1 MTLYSCKYPS
11 CNFETHEV
19 VEFSS
24 HVKNSHSLSEKK
36 YFESYAAKLDLMTEE
51 PISFKSI
58 EQYLL
63 TDFCNKKNLLAWLKN
78 NKCNGAAAYLLDKM
92 RAHSLIKSV
101 IYFPS
106 SSEIRSVSYLPSIKT
121 YKYFFEDL
129 NAMIDSSG
137 LSRRYDY
144 SLSLNDLKLKNIQSE
159 NVIVDT
165 REQKPIKFK
174 GIGSISEK
182 LDYGDY
188 SFDKILCVER
198 KSLSDLISTLSSG
211 FERFEREVERCKQA
225 NGYLVLVCE
234 TSINKFLS
242 FNFSRTGR
250 YSKASPEFIFH
261 RFRDICKKFP
271 ENLQFCFS
279 GSRSASAEL
288 IPFILSLGIEKAR
301 QIDFQYLIENL

>member
-1 MTLYSCKYPS
+1 MSLFECKYPL
-11 CNFETHEV
+11 CDFEGENV
-19 VEFSS
+19 SDFSS
-24 HVKNSHSLSEKK
+24 HIRGEHALSEKK
-36 YFESYAAKLDLMTEE
+36 YFESYFAKSDLITSE
-51 PISFKSI
+51 PIPFKSL
-58 EQYLL
+58 EQYVL
-63 TDFCNKKNLLAWLKN
+63 TDFSNKKNLLLWLKN
-78 NKCNGAAAYLLDKM
+78 NKCNAASSYLLDKIK
-92 RAHSLIKSV
+92 AHSLVKSV